1 MSYDRRRHRTGRHG
15 THRRPCRQIVE
26 HLIDTKGAPMEQ
38 IADVSIT
45 ADSADWLADFTRS
58 IVNDRLAACGN
69 IIPSIRSIYRWEG
82 AIEDD
87 NEALVVLHTRQSLVP
102 AIIERANR
110 EHPYDTPQVLAV
122 PVTDANPAYR
132 DWVLASTQDGREDG

>member
-1 MSYDRRRHRTGRHG
+1 
-15 THRRPCRQIVE
+15 
-26 HLIDTKGAPMEQ
+26 MEQ

-45 ADSADWLADFTRS
+45 AESADWLAEFTRS

-69 IIPSIRSIYRWEG
+69 IVPSIRSIYRWEG
-82 AIEDD
+82 AVEDD

-110 EHPYDTPQVLAV
+110 DHPYDTPQVLAV
-122 PVTDANPAYR
+122 PVIDSNPGYR
-132 DWVLASTQDGREDG
+132 DWVLASTRDGAEHGPNDPSQHQ

>member
-1 MSYDRRRHRTGRHG
+1 
-15 THRRPCRQIVE
+15 
-26 HLIDTKGAPMEQ
+26 MEQ

-45 ADSADWLADFTRS
+45 AESADWLADFTRS

-69 IIPSIRSIYRWEG
+69 IVPSIRSIYRWEG
-82 AIEDD
+82 AVEDD
-87 NEALVVLHTRQSLVP
+87 NEALVILHTRQSLVP

-110 EHPYDTPQVLAV
+110 DHPYDTPQVLAV

-132 DWVLASTQDGREDG
+132 DWVLESTLAAAEHSEADSSQLP

>member
-1 MSYDRRRHRTGRHG
+1 
-15 THRRPCRQIVE
+15 
-26 HLIDTKGAPMEQ
+26 MEQ

-45 ADSADWLADFTRS
+45 AESADWLADFTRA

-110 EHPYDTPQVLAV
+110 DHPYDTPQVLAV
-122 PVTDANPAYR
+122 PVTDANPDYR
-132 DWVLASTQDGREDG
+132 DWILESTLAAPEHTETDSSQMP

>member
-1 MSYDRRRHRTGRHG
+1 
-15 THRRPCRQIVE
+15 
-26 HLIDTKGAPMEQ
+26 MEQ

-45 ADSADWLADFTRS
+45 AESADWLAQFTRS
-58 IVNDRLAACGN
+58 LVADRLAACGN
-69 IIPSIRSIYRWEG
+69 IVPRIRSIYRWEG

-87 NEALVVLHTRQSLVP
+87 AEALVVLHTRGSLVP

-122 PVTDANPAYR
+122 AVLDANPAYR
-132 DWVLASTQDGREDG
+132 DWILASTRDGGAEHRA

>member
-1 MSYDRRRHRTGRHG
+1 
-15 THRRPCRQIVE
+15 
-26 HLIDTKGAPMEQ
+26 MEQ

-45 ADSADWLADFTRS
+45 AESADWLANFTRS

-82 AIEDD
+82 AVEDD
-87 NEALVVLHTRQSLVP
+87 NEALVILHTRQSLVP

-110 EHPYDTPQVLAV
+110 DHPYDTPQVLAV
-122 PVTDANPAYR
+122 PVADANPAYR
-132 DWVLASTQDGREDG
+132 DWVLESTLAAAEDTETNSSQLP

>member
-1 MSYDRRRHRTGRHG
+1 
-15 THRRPCRQIVE
+15 
-26 HLIDTKGAPMEQ
+26 MEQ

-45 ADSADWLADFTRS
+45 AESADWLADFTRS

-82 AIEDD
+82 AVEDD

-102 AIIERANR
+102 AIIDRANR
-110 EHPYDTPQVLAV
+110 DHPYETPQVLAV

-132 DWVLASTQDGREDG
+132 DWVLESTLDAAAHTESDSSRLP

>member
-1 MSYDRRRHRTGRHG
+1 
-15 THRRPCRQIVE
+15 
-26 HLIDTKGAPMEQ
+26 MEQ

-45 ADSADWLADFTRS
+45 AESADWLANFTRS

-69 IIPSIRSIYRWEG
+69 IVPNVRSIYRWEG

-87 NEALVVLHTRQSLVP
+87 HEALVVLHTRESLVP

-110 EHPYDTPQVLAV
+110 DHPYDTPQVLAV
-122 PVTDANPAYR
+122 PVINANPAYR
-132 DWVLASTQDGREDG
+132 DWVLASTLDADEHAETNLAQRP

>member
-1 MSYDRRRHRTGRHG
+1 
-15 THRRPCRQIVE
+15 
-26 HLIDTKGAPMEQ
+26 MEE

-45 ADSADWLADFTRS
+45 AESADWLAGFTRS

-69 IIPSIRSIYRWEG
+69 IVPSIRSIYRWEG
-82 AIEDD
+82 TIEDD
-87 NEALVVLHTRQSLVP
+87 AEALLVLHTRQSLVP

-122 PVTDANPAYR
+122 PVIDANPAYR
-132 DWVLASTQDGREDG
+132 DWILASTREDDAGGTSNPGAAAVADDDA

>member
-1 MSYDRRRHRTGRHG
+1 
-15 THRRPCRQIVE
+15 
-26 HLIDTKGAPMEQ
+26 MEQ

-45 ADSADWLADFTRS
+45 AENADWLADFTRS
-58 IVNDRLAACGN
+58 IVDDRLAACGN
-69 IIPSIRSIYRWEG
+69 IVPNIRSIYRWEG

-110 EHPYDTPQVLAV
+110 DHPYDTPQVLAV

-132 DWVLASTQDGREDG
+132 DWILASTRDDDGDPEPVGSESSTSR

>member
-1 MSYDRRRHRTGRHG
+1 
-15 THRRPCRQIVE
+15 
-26 HLIDTKGAPMEQ
+26 MEQ

-45 ADSADWLADFTRS
+45 AESADWLADFTRS

-69 IIPSIRSIYRWEG
+69 IVPSIRSIYRWEG
-82 AIEDD
+82 AVEDD
-87 NEALVVLHTRQSLVP
+87 NEALVILHTRQSLVP

-110 EHPYDTPQVLAV
+110 DHPYDTPQVLAV

-132 DWVLASTQDGREDG
+132 DWVIASTLDGEGYPLPDTAEHGTRND

>member
-1 MSYDRRRHRTGRHG
+1 
-15 THRRPCRQIVE
+15 
-26 HLIDTKGAPMEQ
+26 MEQ

-45 ADSADWLADFTRS
+45 AESADWLADFTRS

-87 NEALVVLHTRQSLVP
+87 KEALVVLHTRQSLVP

-132 DWVLASTQDGREDG
+132 DWILESTLAAPEHTETDSPQLP

>member
-1 MSYDRRRHRTGRHG
+1 
-15 THRRPCRQIVE
+15 
-26 HLIDTKGAPMEQ
+26 MEQ

-45 ADSADWLADFTRS
+45 AESADWLAEFTRS

-69 IIPSIRSIYRWEG
+69 IVPQIRSIYRWEG

-87 NEALVVLHTRQSLVP
+87 AEALVVLHTRQSLVP

-122 PVTDANPAYR
+122 PVIHANPAYR
-132 DWVLASTQDGREDG
+132 DWVFASTQGSDQDAHRSPPPPQ

>member
-1 MSYDRRRHRTGRHG
+1 
-15 THRRPCRQIVE
+15 
-26 HLIDTKGAPMEQ
+26 MEP

-45 ADSADWLADFTRS
+45 AESADWLADFTRS
-58 IVNDRLAACGN
+58 IVGDRLAACGN
-69 IIPSIRSIYRWEG
+69 IVPSIRSIYRWEG

-87 NEALVVLHTRQSLVP
+87 NEALVVLHTRHSLVP

-122 PVTDANPAYR
+122 PVVDANPAYR
-132 DWVLASTQDGREDG
+132 DWVLASTRDDAGPQRAREDSNL